1 MKLQTPIGK
10 LEVSDSLANEYKNKT
25 DIELLEDLIKQNNS
39 ETGIIDPVLVQI
51 LTNKKL
57 LTNGMKFED
66 VKQKIVELKN
76 NSITV
81 AIKEPGQPMRE
92 ALIKNELSEFQKLVG
107 GYIETIC
114 PLENKN
120 IVAVVNDS
128 GKIHKLAPNF
138 KWRNDIIVGTV
149 VFTKSNDDGEFV
161 SLNKNDIKQ
170 IEAFINNAENCS
182 KIAELLGIIDSLI
195 NKNTLLELKVLDLKE
210 QLSKLNKEAQK
221 HI

>member
-107 GYIETIC
+107 GYIETIL
-114 PLENKN
+114 PLKNKN
-120 IVAVVNDS
+120 IVAVLNDS
-128 GKIHKLAPNF
+128 GKILGLLPNF
-138 KWRNDIIVGTV
+138 KLRNDIIVGTV
-149 VFTKSNDDGEFV
+149 VFSKSNNDGEFV
-161 SLNKNDIKQ
+161 SLNKNDIWQ
-170 IEAFINNAENCS
+170 IKELFKDVENCS
-182 KIAELLGIIDSLI
+182 KIVELLGIIDSLI
-195 NKNTLLELKVLDLKE
+195 NQKLILELEVKDLKE
-210 QLSKLNKEAQK
+210 QLNQEAQK
-221 HI
+221 YV